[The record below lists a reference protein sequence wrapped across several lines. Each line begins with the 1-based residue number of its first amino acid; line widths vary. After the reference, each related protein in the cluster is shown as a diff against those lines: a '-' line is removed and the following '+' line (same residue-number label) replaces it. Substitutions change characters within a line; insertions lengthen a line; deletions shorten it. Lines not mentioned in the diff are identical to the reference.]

1 MFSRSTVTSSGYKKE
16 RSGSSSSKR
25 GDDSKSEHRGDH
37 RHRKTRTANIKTT
50 VENIIA
56 SVSGIHGD
64 SLDKDSVV
72 EMVKSMY
79 TWIVFDPNY
88 QISLPSPAGSSVAQ
102 KMWPHGA
109 VVDSRRSGAYCP
121 EDGDPRALENLADE
135 VASTLASSV
144 ISSTIEEEK
153 MIGRTGNIMMDP
165 HDSSMMQYAAPFA
178 INSRASNGM
187 SRRPDN
193 FPPPAI
199 QEESDAGAGYS
210 MPVYRPTPQ
219 RGNGDGQKYIPRFSI
234 IGAPQPPV
242 DVPTTPDQSKVQ
254 RPTRKVQRTKP
265 KVGAAD
271 RSAVNRGDDAA
282 GGAIPVTF
290 VD

>member
-1 MFSRSTVTSSGYKKE
+1 MFTRSVRVSSDHKKE
-16 RSGSSSSKR
+16 RPGSSGSRRSE
-25 GDDSKSEHRGDH
+25 GDKGEH
-37 RHRKTRTANIKTT
+37 RHRRTRTANIKTT

-56 SVSGIHGD
+56 SVSAIRGD
-64 SLDKDSVV
+64 TLDKDSVV

-121 EDGDPRALENLADE
+121 EDGDPRTLEDLADE

-153 MIGRTGNIMMDP
+153 MVGRTGNIMMDP
-165 HDSSMMQYAAPFA
+165 HDSTMMQYAAPFA
-178 INSRASNGM
+178 LHSRSSNGM
-187 SRRPDN
+187 ARRPDN

-199 QEESDAGAGYS
+199 QEESDAGGYS
-210 MPVYRPTPQ
+210 MPVYRPASLKN
-219 RGNGDGQKYIPRFSI
+219 NGDGQKYIPRFSI

-242 DVPTTPDQSKVQ
+242 DVPTTPDQTKVQ
-254 RPTRKVQRTKP
+254 RPTRRVPGAKP

-271 RSAVNRGDDAA
+271 RSAVNRGDDTA

>member
-1 MFSRSTVTSSGYKKE
+1 MFVRQRGTVDQKKE
-16 RSGSSSSKR
+16 RRGSSGSRR
-25 GDDSKSEHRGDH
+25 GDGDKGEH
-37 RHRKTRTANIKTT
+37 RHRRTRTSNIKTT

-56 SVSGIHGD
+56 SVSSIRGD
-64 SLDKDSVV
+64 TLDKDSVV

-88 QISLPSPAGSSVAQ
+88 QISLPSASGSSVTQ

-121 EDGDPRALENLADE
+121 EDGDPRVLEDLADD

-144 ISSTIEEEK
+144 VSSTIEEEK

-165 HDSSMMQYAAPFA
+165 HDSSAMQYAAPLA
-178 INSRASNGM
+178 MHSRGSNGPT
-187 SRRPDN
+187 RRPDN

-199 QEESDAGAGYS
+199 HEEPDAVGGYS
-210 MPVYRPTPQ
+210 MPVYRPAPLK
-219 RGNGDGQKYIPRFSI
+219 GNGDGHKYIPRFSI
-234 IGAPQPPV
+234 IGGPQPPV
-242 DVPTTPDQSKVQ
+242 DVPATPDNVKVP
-254 RPTRKVQRTKP
+254 RPTRRVPKSKP

-271 RSAVNRGDDAA
+271 RGAVDGGDD
-282 GGAIPVTF
+282 GDSGAIPVTF

>member
-1 MFSRSTVTSSGYKKE
+1 MFVRPTRTQPEQKKE
-16 RSGSSSSKR
+16 RRGSSSSKR
-25 GDDSKSEHRGDH
+25 GEEESGSH
-37 RHRKTRTANIKTT
+37 RHRKTRTSNIKTT

-56 SVSGIHGD
+56 AVSSIKGD
-64 SLDKDSVV
+64 DLDKGSVV

-88 QISLPSPAGSSVAQ
+88 QISLPSPAGSSVTQ

-109 VVDSRRSGAYCP
+109 VVDSRRSGPYCP
-121 EDGDPRALENLADE
+121 EDGDSRALEDLADE

-153 MIGRTGNIMMDP
+153 MIGRTGHIMMDP
-165 HDSSMMQYAAPFA
+165 HDSSTMQYAAPFSLQYRA
-178 INSRASNGM
+178 TNSLA
-187 SRRPDN
+187 RRPDN

-199 QEESDAGAGYS
+199 QEESDAGHGYS
-210 MPVYRPTPQ
+210 APVYRPTPL
-219 RGNGDGQKYIPRFSI
+219 RSNGDGQKYIPRFSI
-234 IGAPQPPV
+234 IGAPQPQPPI
-242 DVPTTPDQSKVQ
+242 DVPSTPDNTKVK
-254 RPTRKVQRTKP
+254 RPTRRVPRTKP

-271 RSAVNRGDDAA
+271 RDAVERGDDAA